1 MRIAHISDIH
11 HAEAHFLPPVA
22 EHVVETLSKLEPE
35 LLIVTG
41 DSSGGQELLV
51 EKRRSKR

>member
-1 MRIAHISDIH
+1 MRIAYISDIH
-11 HAEAHFLPPVA
+11 TAEAHFLPVSA
-22 EHVVETLSKLEPE
+22 EHVVETLNELEPE

-51 EKRRSKR
+51 ETRRSKR